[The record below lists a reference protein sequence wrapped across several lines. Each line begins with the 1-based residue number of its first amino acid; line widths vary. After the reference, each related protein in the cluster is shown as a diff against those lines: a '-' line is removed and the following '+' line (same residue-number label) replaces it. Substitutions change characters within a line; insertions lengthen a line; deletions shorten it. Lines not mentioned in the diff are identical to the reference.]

1 MRNISATLASQGSD
15 LSKITR
21 RRIYLVDMGDL
32 RTVDR
37 VWGEWVGAPHPVST
51 CVGVTA
57 LAKEGAVVE
66 VEVEAVV

>member
-1 MRNISATLASQGSD
+1 MRNISAVLASQGSD
-15 LSKITR
+15 LSKVTR
-21 RRIYLVDMGDL
+21 RRIYLVDMADL
-32 RTVDR
+32 RVVDR
-37 VWGEWVGAPHPVST
+37 VWGEWVGAPQPVST